1 MKYIHLIILLLSNF
15 ITIAN
20 TVDLSGQVLDSENKE
35 PIPYATLQFIDLNT
49 GVICD
54 ENGKFYFTGDLPQNI
69 TIKISAVGYETLLT
83 KFDKDL
89 SETTFYLHH
98 SHIELEEFVV
108 TTNGSLQR
116 NSIVNVEKRSIEEL
130 STIQNNDLGEAIAN
144 IPSVYNLSTGSGISK
159 PVIRGMSG
167 MRVVTY
173 LNGLRIENQQWGGDH
188 GLGISENGIGTVEI
202 IKGPSSLLFG
212 ADALGGVLFIQEE
225 PFANQNSIEA
235 YYKTS
240 FESNS
245 LKLNNAVGFKT
256 SGKRIKYNLF
266 ANHVSAADYQ
276 LPNGSYLKNSRY
288 QQNDIKSSLGYNYK
302 NWVITARYNFI
313 QNRLGI
319 PGHTHDSIFSLEN
332 FISDQQ
338 KREKTIPAQVI
349 TNHFAIIENGFYFN
363 NSNLKVKTGF
373 TSNQL
378 VEYDEKVTIPGLDL
392 SLKNYTYNVI
402 WDKNI
407 GRSHHLL
414 IGSQGMYQSI
424 TNNPKAEE
432 MIIPNANV
440 GDLGGYTIL
449 QGEIKGWNY
458 QIGGRYDQRLL
469 KINSNEYSITNYSFD
484 GFNYSAGI
492 NKSIKEFTLRFNVSS
507 GFRPPHSSEMLANG
521 VHHGNMRYEIG
532 STELKSEKATQLDL
546 SIEYSGEHL
555 YLALNPYFSQIDNYI
570 YITPTDS
577 MIGGYDVYEYKQDPN
592 AQLIGGDISLHY
604 HPHFAHKLHLEH
616 NTSFIQ
622 AKRSD
627 DSPLPLTPQTRFN
640 TLLRYQLES
649 EGKFTIEYFA
659 LQHLFYLDQNEVS
672 YFETP
677 SAGYHLFNLSANF
690 KLNIKYPI
698 DIQLGV
704 KNILNEEYINHLSR
718 LKPFEISAPGRN
730 FYLTLKFNLETK
742 KNK

>member
-1 MKYIHLIILLLSNF
+1 MRVIVIVIISF
-15 ITIAN
+15 FSAITFASS
-20 TVDLSGQVLDSENKE
+20 VDLSGQVLDSESKD

-49 GVICD
+49 GVVCD
-54 ENGKFYFTGDLPQNI
+54 ENGKFNFTGDLPQNT
-69 TIKISAVGYETLLT
+69 TIKISAVGYETILV
-83 KFDKDL
+83 KFDRKL
-89 SETTFYLHH
+89 SATTFYLDH

-108 TTNGSLQR
+108 STSGSLQK
-116 NSIVNVEKRSIEEL
+116 NSIVNVEKRSMDEL

-144 IPSVYNLSTGSGISK
+144 IPSVYNLSTGNGISK

-202 IKGPSSLLFG
+202 IKGPSSLLYG
-212 ADALGGVLFIQEE
+212 ADALGGVLFLQEE
-225 PFANQNSIEA
+225 PFANQNSIETF
-235 YYKTS
+235 YRTS

-245 LKLNNAVGFKT
+245 MKLNNAVGFKT
-256 SGKRIKYNLF
+256 SGKRLKFNLF

-276 LPNGSYLKNSRY
+276 LPNGSYVKNSRF
-288 QQNDIKSSLGYNYK
+288 QQNDIKGSLGYNYK

-313 QNRLGI
+313 RNRIGI
-319 PGHTHDSIFSLEN
+319 PGHTHDSIFSLES

-392 SLKNYTYNVI
+392 TLNNYTYNVV
-402 WDKNI
+402 WDRTVAK
-407 GRSHHLL
+407 SHHLL
-414 IGSQGMYQSI
+414 IGSQGMLQNI

-432 MIIPNANV
+432 MIIPDANV
-440 GDLGGYTIL
+440 GDFGGYAIF

-458 QIGGRYDQRLL
+458 QMGGRYDQRMI
-469 KINSNEYSITNYSFD
+469 KIYSNEYSITNYSFN
-484 GFNYSAGI
+484 GFNYSAGF
-492 NKSIKEFTLRFNVSS
+492 NKSIKELTFRFNTSS
-507 GFRPPHSSEMLANG
+507 GFRPPHSSEMLADG
-521 VHHGNMRYEIG
+521 VHHGTMRYEIG
-532 STELKSEKATQLDL
+532 STELKSEKATQFDF

-555 YLALNPYFSQIDNYI
+555 YLALNPYYNQIQNYI
-570 YITPTDS
+570 YISPTDTI
-577 MIGGYDVYEYKQDPN
+577 IGGYDVYEYKQDPN
-592 AQLIGGDISLHY
+592 AQLIGGDFSLHY

-627 DSPLPLTPQTRFN
+627 GQPLPLTPQTRFN
-640 TLLRYQLES
+640 TLLRYQFES
-649 EGKFTIEYFA
+649 EGKFIIDYVA
-659 LQHLFYLDQNEVS
+659 LQHLYFLDQNRVS

-677 SAGYHLFNLSANF
+677 SQGYHLLNLSASF
-690 KLNIKYPI
+690 KLNINYPI
-698 DIQLGV
+698 DIQLGM

-718 LKPFEISAPGRN
+718 LKPFEIPAPGRN
-730 FYLTLKFNLETK
+730 FYIALKFNLITK